1 MDYLF
6 VTLFYCYGILSIWGK
21 WKIFERMGIMGF
33 WSIVPIYSDYLIYQ
47 KVWRN
52 GRYGVVVSLMFYYG
66 ILMLS
71 KTFYSWFDWITAMIG
86 IIGFGFIC
94 NAVTMNRLSKIFK
107 APQVIQLGMTFLWP
121 VFMIL
126 MAGDKTLTYHP
137 ELAVELSEYLRSD
150 KRQH

>member
-21 WKIFERMGIMGF
+21 WKIFERMGIIGF
-33 WSIVPIYSDYLIYQ
+33 WSIVPVYSDYLIYQ

-71 KTFYSWFDWITAMIG
+71 KTF
-86 IIGFGFIC
+86 
-94 NAVTMNRLSKIFK
+94 K
-107 APQVIQLGMTFLWP
+107 APQTIQLGMTFLWP

-137 ELAVELSEYLRSD
+137 ELAVELSEYLHSD